1 VRVITMRGEME
12 QGILCKVK
20 FKLRAATTLGQEV
33 RRRLP

>member
-1 VRVITMRGEME
+1 MRGEVME